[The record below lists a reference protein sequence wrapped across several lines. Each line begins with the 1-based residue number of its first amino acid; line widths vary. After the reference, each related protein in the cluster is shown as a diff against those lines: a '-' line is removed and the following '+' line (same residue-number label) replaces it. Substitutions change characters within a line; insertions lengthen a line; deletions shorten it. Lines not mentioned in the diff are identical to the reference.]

1 MNFIARPPVWARQAC
16 FIMKELEYLS
26 ENLKIFQDDELYT
39 FTSDAILLS
48 RFAVVKKGERVADFC
63 AGVGVVGFN
72 LYALNPDKIASV
84 TFFELQPPMLSLI
97 EENLAFNGLSDKFR
111 AVSGRV
117 QDIPKEFYGAFSLI
131 VCNPPYMKAGAGE
144 NAKSREI
151 AVAKTEIELTLEELI
166 CAIANGLKFGGR
178 VCMVHRA
185 DRLTDIICLMRA
197 KNIEVK
203 RVTPVAA
210 KGKAPYL
217 VLIEGVKGGKS
228 GLKLSET
235 IYN

>member
-1 MNFIARPPVWARQAC
+1 
-16 FIMKELEYLS
+16 MKRVEYLD
-26 ENLKIFQDDELYT
+26 ERIKIFQDDDLYT

-48 RFAVVKKGERVADFC
+48 KFATVKKGDIVADFC

-72 LYALNPDKIASV
+72 LYALNPDKISSV
-84 TFFELQPPMLSLI
+84 TFFELQPSMCSLC
-97 EENLAFNGLSDKFR
+97 EENISANGLSEKFR
-111 AVSGRV
+111 AVLGRV
-117 QDIPKEFYGAFSLI
+117 QDLNKEFYGKFSLI
-131 VCNPPYMKAGAGE
+131 VCNPPYMKAGTGE
-144 NAKSREI
+144 TSKTAEI
-151 AVAKTEIELTLEELI
+151 AVARTETALTLKELTV
-166 CAIANGLKFGGR
+166 AVSKGLKFGGR

-185 DRLTDIICLMRA
+185 DRLADIICLMRGE
-197 KNIEVK
+197 NIEVK

-235 IYN
+235 LFN